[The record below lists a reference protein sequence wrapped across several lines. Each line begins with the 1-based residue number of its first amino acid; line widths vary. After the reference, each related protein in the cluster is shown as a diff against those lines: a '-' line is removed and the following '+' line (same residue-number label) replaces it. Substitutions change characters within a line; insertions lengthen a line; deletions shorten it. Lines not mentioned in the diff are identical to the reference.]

1 MLYPQ
6 HFDVIVVGGGHA
18 GTEAALAA
26 ARIGCKTLLLSHN
39 IETLGQM
46 SCNPS
51 IGGIGKGH
59 LVKEVDALGGAM
71 AAATDE
77 AGVQFRILNSSKG
90 PAVRAT
96 RAQADRILYKAAIR
110 RRLESQPNLWLFQQ
124 AVDDLMVE
132 GDRVV
137 GAVTQLGVRFRSST
151 VVLTAGTFLDG
162 RIHVGLNNYPAGRA
176 GDPPAVSLSARLKEL
191 KLPQGRLKTGTPPR
205 LDGRS
210 IDFSKCIEQPGDG
223 MPGGMSVQ
231 MPVFS
236 FMGQP
241 GQHPQQMSCWI
252 THTNALTHD
261 IIRSGFDRSPM
272 FTGKI
277 EGVGPRYCPS
287 VEDKINRFADKDS
300 HQIFLEP
307 EGLTTNEYYPNGI
320 STSLPIDIQYA
331 LVRSMP
337 GLENAHILRPGYAI
351 EYDYFDPTQL
361 KSNFETRAIGG
372 LFFAGQ
378 INGTTGYEEAA
389 AQGLFAGINA
399 ALQVRAMGGGN
410 AQASAAGAISYSGDI
425 WLPGRDEAYLGVLVD
440 DLITQGVTEP
450 YRMFTSRA
458 EFRLQ
463 LREDNADARLTETG
477 RQLGLVDDARWQ
489 AFNQKRDAVSR
500 ETERL
505 RSIWVS
511 PKNLAPAEAERVLGK
526 AIEHEYNLAELL
538 RRPGV
543 SYAALMSLD
552 AGRYAAPEFADAVS
566 RETARGS
573 GAADQSGS
581 THGEAAC
588 TADVQLPNDDRTG
601 LRTLSDDVP
610 AASAARQSM
619 PPEWVATV
627 IEQVEIAAK
636 YSGYIDRQKDDVV
649 RAAHYENLKLP
660 QDLDYMQVS
669 ALSIEA
675 RQKLN
680 RHKPE
685 TLGQASRISGITPA
699 SISLLTIHLKKTKF
713 AGFARN
719 ASEGAAV

>member
-1 MLYPQ
+1 MLYPKE
-6 HFDVIVVGGGHA
+6 FDVIVVGGGHA

-26 ARIGCKTLLLSHN
+26 ARMGCQTLLLTHN

-59 LVKEVDALGGAM
+59 LVKEVDAMGGAM

-77 AGVQFRILNSSKG
+77 GGIQFRILNSSKG

-96 RAQADRILYKAAIR
+96 RAQADRVLYKAAIR
-110 RRLESQPNLWLFQQ
+110 HRLENQPNLSLFQQ

-137 GAVTQLGVRFRSST
+137 GAVTQVGIQFRARA

-162 RIHVGLNNYPAGRA
+162 KIHVGLSNYAAGRA
-176 GDPPAVSLSARLKEL
+176 GDPPAQSLSARLREL

-205 LDGRS
+205 IDGRS
-210 IDFSKCIEQPGDG
+210 IDFSKCTEQPGDG
-223 MPGGMSVQ
+223 MPGGMSPR

-236 FMGQP
+236 FMGRVE
-241 GQHPQQMSCWI
+241 QHPQQMACWI
-252 THTNALTHD
+252 THTNERTHD

-287 VEDKINRFADKDS
+287 VEDKINRFADKES

-307 EGLTTNEYYPNGI
+307 EGLTTHEYYPNGI
-320 STSLPIDIQYA
+320 STSLPFDVQYE
-331 LVRSMP
+331 LVRSMA

-351 EYDYFDPTQL
+351 EYDYFDPRAL
-361 KSNFETRAIGG
+361 KSSFETRAIKG

-399 ALQVRAMGGGN
+399 ALQV
-410 AQASAAGAISYSGDI
+410 GAKTAWTQDT
-425 WLPGRDEAYLGVLVD
+425 WVPGRDQAYLGVLVD

-463 LREDNADARLTETG
+463 LREDNADARLTEVG
-477 RQLGLVDDARWQ
+477 RQLGLVDDARWE
-489 AFNQKRDAVSR
+489 AFSRKRDAVSR

-505 RSIWVS
+505 RSIWVN
-511 PKNLAPAEAERVLGK
+511 PNNLAAEESERVLGK
-526 AIEHEYNLAELL
+526 KIDHEYNLADLL
-538 RRPGV
+538 RRPDV
-543 SYAALMSLD
+543 TYASLMSLD
-552 AGRYAAPEFADAVS
+552 AGKYANADLPAEPVVS
-566 RETARGS
+566 RETVGE
-573 GAADQSGS
+573 ADQADFV
-581 THGEAAC
+581 AA
-588 TADVQLPNDDRTG
+588 
-601 LRTLSDDVP
+601 
-610 AASAARQSM
+610 
-619 PPEWVATV
+619 V

-636 YSGYIDRQKDDVV
+636 YSGYIDRQKDEVE
-649 RAAHYENLKLP
+649 RAAHYEHLKLP
-660 QDLDYMQVS
+660 ADLDYMQVA

-680 RHKPE
+680 KHRPE
-685 TLGQASRISGITPA
+685 TLGLASRISGITPA
-699 SISLLTIHLKKTKF
+699 SISLLLIHLKRGKF
-713 AGFARN
+713 KGFAN
-719 ASEGAAV
+719 LPANDVDKVAA